1 MLSTR
6 EFPREKLDIKKFI
19 KGVVVCVY
27 ASMYV
32 CVYKHWVVIKSNF
45 GNHPWDYYITSFHT
59 SCIFSTRSSAVYRSI
74 LQYEREIL
82 NHILVC
88 PQKWTHKNTSNCYYI
103 IFSPT
108 VKVYLRK
115 TAKLWIKVIKC
126 SQLLKLVWTQ
136 KKVLNKNIYT
146 ANENHVV
153 NNAVRENIFSVSN
166 RDTLPYEN

>member
-1 MLSTR
+1 MLHNFYYHSKFYFIATILNISGAHQISKIFPNKLTFAVLSTR

-19 KGVVVCVY
+19 KGVVVCLY

-115 TAKLWIKVIKC
+115 T
-126 SQLLKLVWTQ
+126 LKL
-136 KKVLNKNIYT
+136 
-146 ANENHVV
+146 
-153 NNAVRENIFSVSN
+153 
-166 RDTLPYEN
+166 

>member
-1 MLSTR
+1 MNISGAHQISKIFPNKLTFAVLSTR

-88 PQKWTHKNTSNCYYI
+88 PQKWTHKNKLFEQYNFLSTLPVFWFFKWISNSSNSC
-103 IFSPT
+103 
-108 VKVYLRK
+108 LRK
-115 TAKLWIKVIKC
+115 ETPVAAAEQCRCQADISNA
-126 SQLLKLVWTQ
+126 SQHLH
-136 KKVLNKNIYT
+136 Y
-146 ANENHVV
+146 
-153 NNAVRENIFSVSN
+153 
-166 RDTLPYEN
+166 